1 MRNKETYVQSKGLR
15 VFLTD
20 GTPTDTMR
28 SLLGDGSSHVNGI
41 SCGLRG
47 SCPRWQS
54 PAAQPIGGLLILR
67 DYARA
72 HALVAVVNSRCSRWS
87 SLRRSARRVRIV
99 LLAAD
104 GLSNTAFAERVGC
117 RVRR

>member
-1 MRNKETYVQSKGLR
+1 VSKVAIPSGTADRKPAHPPPLR
-15 VFLTD
+15 A
-20 GTPTDTMR
+20 G
-28 SLLGDGSSHVNGI
+28 
-41 SCGLRG
+41 
-47 SCPRWQS
+47 
-54 PAAQPIGGLLILR
+54 
-67 DYARA
+67 A